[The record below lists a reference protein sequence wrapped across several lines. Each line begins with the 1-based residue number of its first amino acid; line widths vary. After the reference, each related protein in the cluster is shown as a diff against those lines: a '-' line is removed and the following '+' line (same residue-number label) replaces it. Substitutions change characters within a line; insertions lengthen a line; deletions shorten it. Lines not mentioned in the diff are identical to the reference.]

1 MRHHWQ
7 GYGWLTLWQLPIWFL
22 SVKYTIWFMIDN
34 NCNNE
39 WELLLK
45 CNVEKEGKGKQRR
58 EERKESGVR
67 ISLEFHLSLFHRS
80 SGSCH
85 FVIFQFVLFPT
96 CPTSCISSVF
106 FPPSSS
112 PSLKMVVLLFVV
124 FLSFFFGF
132 FADTQQLTVGSWF
145 SRICGMRWLARFLC
159 R

>member
-1 MRHHWQ
+1 
-7 GYGWLTLWQLPIWFL
+7 
-22 SVKYTIWFMIDN
+22 MIDN

-145 SRICGMRWLARFLC
+145 SRICGMR
-159 R
+159 